1 MFPSSHCPFRQ
12 VPKGSTLATGLE
24 EKLNHATH
32 QERTLMMNK
41 MTEEEGAACMH
52 NVQCTTQTW
61 FATPHAAAFSPWWR
75 GSRKEGRGRER
86 EERKAAAPFHYM
98 LRPQPRQEAS
108 HSSPPP
114 SAQREQEREGG
125 RRRFA
130 NLSLS
135 LCEQISNLQKGS
147 PTSIQML
154 GSNFM
159 PRDFHTF
166 KEGLFQHTWINL
178 FAGSRDL
185 TN

>member
-41 MTEEEGAACMH
+41 MTEEGAACMY
-52 NVQCTTQTW
+52 NVQHKHGLPRH
-61 FATPHAAAFSPWWR
+61 TPPPSPH
-75 GSRKEGRGRER
+75 GGVAQER
-86 EERKAAAPFHYM
+86 EERKAAAPLHYM

-114 SAQREQEREGG
+114 SAQSEQEREGG

-130 NLSLS
+130 NVSFYASRFQTCKRDHPRQSKCLDP
-135 LCEQISNLQKGS
+135 ISCVE
-147 PTSIQML
+147 TSIPSKRVSSNIL
-154 GSNFM
+154 G
-159 PRDFHTF
+159 
-166 KEGLFQHTWINL
+166 
-178 FAGSRDL
+178 
-185 TN
+185 